1 MPKRTYRP
9 NYSPP
14 IGPRAQEIKALRR
27 ELSDLR
33 HDLIRLQP
41 RASADLLF
49 SYYGCTTR
57 AWEKWKRDTA
67 GAVIQHAKVDPALA
81 SYPGIE
87 ERAACPLCGNGTT
100 AFGARGGFAY
110 PGRLERQLRVTAICT
125 NARCSARHSSSRP
138 ITCTKRCSP
147 VTAPKGARAEA
158 TGVGTDGA
166 ARGAGSSGLSIPE
179 RVARPRA
186 MRSKDR

>member
-14 IGPRAQEIKALRR
+14 IDPRAQEIKALRR

-41 RASADLLF
+41 QEIADLLF

-57 AWEKWKRDTA
+57 AEWEKWKRDTA

-87 ERAACPLCGNGTT
+87 ERAACRYVGM
-100 AFGARGGFAY
+100 AR
-110 PGRLERQLRVTAICT
+110 PH
-125 NARCSARHSSSRP
+125 SAR
-138 ITCTKRCSP
+138 
-147 VTAPKGARAEA
+147 A
-158 TGVGTDGA
+158 
-166 ARGAGSSGLSIPE
+166 AGSPTQAGWN
-179 RVARPRA
+179 VT
-186 MRSKDR
+186 